1 MGVFLLG
8 MPLFYRIMEK
18 ELIRY
23 LSDFLTP
30 ERFRLFEKVLQCR
43 TNYLTVVVENI
54 FNPHNIS
61 AVFRSCDCFGIQ
73 DIHII
78 DDNQNYEVNPEIAL
92 GAFKWLSIHK
102 YSQGMGNSSQFV
114 LNELKSK
121 KYRIFATVPD
131 HKAVAFSEIDVSK
144 GPIALVFGNEKEG
157 ISEST
162 RELADGL
169 ITIPMVGF
177 TESLNIS
184 VAAAIMLQ
192 HFSSRIRKYLDKS
205 VWELDND
212 YREQLLLN
220 WMRKTIKKADLIE
233 KAFNKKQK

>member
-1 MGVFLLG
+1 
-8 MPLFYRIMEK
+8 MEK

-23 LSDFLTP
+23 LSAFLTP
-30 ERFRLFEKVLQCR
+30 ERFQLFEKVLEYR
-43 TNYLTVVVENI
+43 TNYLTVVIENI
-54 FNPHNIS
+54 FKPHNIS
-61 AVFRSCDCFGIQ
+61 AVLRSCDCFGIQ

-78 DDNQNYEVNPEIAL
+78 DDGKNYEVNPDIAL

-102 YSQGMGNSSQFV
+102 YSREAGNSSQFV
-114 LNELKSK
+114 LNELKK
-121 KYRIFATVPD
+121 QKYRIFATVPD
-131 HKAVAFSEIDVSK
+131 HKAVAFSEVDVSE

-162 RELADGL
+162 RELADGF

-192 HFSSRIRKYLDKS
+192 HFSSHIRKYLDKS
-205 VWELDND
+205 VWELDDD

-220 WMRKTIKKADLIE
+220 WIRKTIKKAELIE
-233 KAFNKKQK
+233 KAFKKNQK